1 MSRFAV
7 LEHDEIT
14 MLRAAVDTLELSEV
28 AGEALHLE
36 RGVGRRV
43 WLVQSRTG
51 QFTYEV
57 PDHDTLPGR
66 PLAISDRI
74 RRFAAVFTD
83 TPVELS
89 LADDATVVATAD
101 TASAAVDL
109 VASHGESPQALRFE
123 ATATATVPL
132 MRFHSLM
139 WSARTVPLG
148 IEDPDYPFPPMWLQI
163 ADGSIGL
170 HVDWS
175 DFLPSRATYRLGATT
190 HRGSATV
197 ANSPLLVETFLAR
210 VLEARQVPRV
220 GGGQPIPVD
229 VRVVAA
235 TNRPLRESV
244 ERGQFRS
251 DLFYRLNVVP
261 VAIPPLTER
270 REDIPPLVEHFV
282 AHYATERRV
291 PTPEVAADA
300 MVALQSYE
308 WPGNVRQLR
317 NVVEATVILAPAMP
331 VTRSVSGASRGALEV
346 TSKPRQS
353 RKNAML
359 RSRLETVRLV

>member
-197 ANSPLLVETFLAR
+197 AISPLLVETFLAR
-210 VLEARQVPRV
+210 VLEARQDALVDLEVMISMGTASDRSVAPARPALRFEAHGWTLVLWVSDALHLRWGTRV
-220 GGGQPIPVD
+220 DHQLGSAGFEVTDRTANVWTLRVD
-229 VRVVAA
+229 DCELTVGLHAGHPDIARVSTALSLDRKS
-235 TNRPLRESV
+235 T
-244 ERGQFRS
+244 
-251 DLFYRLNVVP
+251 RLNSS
-261 VAIPPLTER
+261 
-270 REDIPPLVEHFV
+270 H
-282 AHYATERRV
+282 
-291 PTPEVAADA
+291 
-300 MVALQSYE
+300 
-308 WPGNVRQLR
+308 
-317 NVVEATVILAPAMP
+317 
-331 VTRSVSGASRGALEV
+331 
-346 TSKPRQS
+346 
-353 RKNAML
+353 
-359 RSRLETVRLV
+359 